1 MGRSYKALTVS
12 NRGRMSA
19 QLAILLMTSNPRL
32 MYMHYNSS
40 RKFTGR
46 YGGNEYEIKV
56 LDDKYCEISNNI
68 QKEIEEREKTGNVWT
83 SATGI

>member
-46 YGGNEYEIKV
+46 YGGMNMK
-56 LDDKYCEISNNI
+56 LKYSMTNTV
-68 QKEIEEREKTGNVWT
+68 KLVTTFRRK
-83 SATGI
+83 

>member
-32 MYMHYNSS
+32 MYMH
-40 RKFTGR
+40 
-46 YGGNEYEIKV
+46 
-56 LDDKYCEISNNI
+56 
-68 QKEIEEREKTGNVWT
+68 
-83 SATGI
+83 